1 MFTELITSLQVLLSL
16 LVGGARTHSIPLG
29 VGAGVR
35 LLFLCPPWVSI
46 APACPVFPLKSQA
59 KS

>member
-1 MFTELITSLQVLLSL
+1 MSLRVLLSL
-16 LVGGARTHSIPLG
+16 LGGGARTHSIPLG

-35 LLFLCPPWVSI
+35 LLFLCPPRVSI
-46 APACPVFPLKSQA
+46 APACPVFPLKNQA

>member
-29 VGAGVR
+29 VGVR

-46 APACPVFPLKSQA
+46 APACPVFPLKNQA